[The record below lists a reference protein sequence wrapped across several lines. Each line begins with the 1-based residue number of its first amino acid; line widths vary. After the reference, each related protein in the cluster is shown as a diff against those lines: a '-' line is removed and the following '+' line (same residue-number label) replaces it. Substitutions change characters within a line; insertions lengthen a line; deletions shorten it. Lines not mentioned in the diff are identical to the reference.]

1 MSRLTPAAQVVARA
15 MQKYGMFLSDGGNM
29 ALTAQSDRD
38 TTAKYTDMD
47 FGAHDLQDLKVTDF
61 EVLDMGTPI
70 RLTDDCVRNR

>member
-38 TTAKYTDMD
+38 TNAKYTDMD
-47 FGAHDLQDLKVTDF
+47 FGAHDLVDLKVTDF
-61 EVLDMGTPI
+61 EVVDFGTPI
-70 RLTDDCVRNR
+70 RLTDDCVRNP